1 MLILTL
7 ILLVSFGELHTHN
20 PECESSPFNI
30 SRLRPKRS
38 PILVGHSHLLSKVE
52 QPTFD
57 KAVPKNITTQLGQ
70 TVYLHCK
77 VHNLGDKVVS
87 WIRRRDFH
95 VLTVALN
102 TYTADDRFVAVN
114 MDRSE
119 DWMLQI
125 KLAQL
130 ADEGRY
136 ECQVNTHPLISFFVN
151 LTVLVPKSSIREA
164 PDLYVKTGSS
174 INLTCVISQSPEP
187 PVFVFWYHNDRMIN
201 YDSSGGEITVQK
213 AGQDTAVSRLFIRNA
228 QPGDSGNYTCC
239 PSNADASSISVHVL
253 NGEKRAAMQHDLNT
267 SPASGTP
274 NAVDHMTWGLL
285 VTLLMSLVLSS

>member
-1 MLILTL
+1 MYFLKEDRI
-7 ILLVSFGELHTHN
+7 
-20 PECESSPFNI
+20 
-30 SRLRPKRS
+30 
-38 PILVGHSHLLSKVE
+38 
-52 QPTFD
+52 
-57 KAVPKNITTQLGQ
+57 
-70 TVYLHCK
+70 
-77 VHNLGDKVVS
+77 LGDPLRKKEWVS

-95 VLTVALN
+95 VLTVALH

-114 MDRSE
+114 MDRSD

-130 ADEGRY
+130 ADEGLY

-174 INLTCVISQSPEP
+174 INLTCIISKSPEP

-201 YDSSGGEITVQK
+201 YDSSGGDISVHK
-213 AGQDTAVSRLFIRNA
+213 AGQDTAISRLFIKNA
-228 QPGDSGNYTCC
+228 QPSDSGNYTCC

-253 NGEKRAAMQHDLNT
+253 NGKFTNSIHLINKVLIFQNEIRRNR
-267 SPASGTP
+267 
-274 NAVDHMTWGLL
+274 
-285 VTLLMSLVLSS
+285 LMKLVLQYSKLICV